1 VINHGLQRDL
11 AICAQRE
18 FERKTAEANL
28 QRSAKVSND
37 ADQASKR
44 VASLPLVS
52 LAARLRS
59 LGRGILAHERQRFP
73 A

>member
-1 VINHGLQRDL
+1 VINHGLQQDL
-11 AICAQRE
+11 AICVQRE

-59 LGRGILAHERQRFP
+59 LGRGILAHEQQRFP